1 MDDKRDIQYSQ
12 SVSHYHTPSREL
24 MAHTHTLLWSSF
36 SSVRQVS
43 LHLFFFFIF
52 LLAGIALQDDVHGDV
67 SSFFPSLSPIFWLAQ
82 ILQRA
87 DLGDE
92 PEHPLEVAVQP
103 AGAGRHWDAATTD
116 HVGRTTLP
124 PVRISRRF
132 EPLTPRPCV
141 RPQ

>member
-1 MDDKRDIQYSQ
+1 
-12 SVSHYHTPSREL
+12 

-43 LHLFFFFIF
+43 LHLFFFFF

-67 SSFFPSLSPIFWLAQ
+67 SSFFPSLSPIFWLAL

-124 PVRISRRF
+124 LARISAGDSNR
-132 EPLTPRPCV
+132 
-141 RPQ
+141 